1 MATTEYL
8 VELNEAIKERT
19 NAISWPMFT
28 RTVEE
33 EREWRQRLQPN
44 YKPKFYPEEQSTS
57 LKKLLYDTFK
67 QTRKWPYKNYQVP
80 LGTMPAYEDMTAP
93 EVSII
98 IHSGWYQGSES
109 KHRGY
114 VVWNEKNMF
123 DRSGVEIEENHLHLV
138 IREKTCEFKIRSGKA
153 NIDRAVFD
161 IAYHQLIA
169 REGALCELLGKTEN
183 LEEEDSDSEWEQDY
197 TRSWS
202 GIERRRHRQWKEM
215 RAELRNR
222 LAANIQKIVKACQTE
237 VKDVKE
243 DTTLSKNVNES
254 FPSLAALPD
263 EISLRILSFLQ
274 CPWSSCSYSNNDL
287 KSLSNFGAT
296 SKQNHQLYYRV
307 LYMIFAKE
315 KTNMEK
321 KVVIHY
327 HSVDSLFDGFTK
339 KDIIDMHECLIYEY
353 GRSEDWGTCDFEFKA
368 SDENDGKF
376 VVSTSN
382 HAL

>member
-1 MATTEYL
+1 MATAEYL

-19 NAISWPMFT
+19 NAIYWEIFT
-28 RTVEE
+28 KDVE
-33 EREWRQRLQPN
+33 QRLEARRFNPQP
-44 YKPKFYPEEQSTS
+44 YEPKFYPEERSFS
-57 LKKLLYDTFK
+57 LKRLLYDTFK

-123 DRSGVEIEENHLHLV
+123 DRSGVEIEGNHLHLV
-138 IREKTCEFKIRSGKA
+138 IRERTCEFKIRSGKA

-169 REGALCELLGKTEN
+169 REVALCELLEKTET

-202 GIERRRHRQWKEM
+202 GIERRRHIQWKEM

-254 FPSLAALPD
+254 FPSFAALPD

-274 CPWSSCSYSNNDL
+274 CPWSSCSHSSIDM
-287 KSLSNFGAT
+287 KSLSNFGTT

-307 LYMIFAKE
+307 LYLIFAE
-315 KTNMEK
+315 KKSNMEK
-321 KVVIHY
+321 EVVIHY
-327 HSVDSLFDGFTK
+327 HSIDSLFDGFTK
-339 KDIIDMHECLIYEY
+339 KDIIEMHEGMIFKHE
-353 GRSEDWGTCDFEFKA
+353 EDWKTCDFELKA

-376 VVSTSN
+376 IVSTYN